1 MLLVT
6 ERAGAGPAAR
16 NASLW
21 DRIVA
26 RARSFTLDRELA
38 RGASPEASVRLALRA
53 QRLTGMRERRMLAEG
68 IRHLL
73 DSTAG
78 PDGTGRPAGSARP
91 LVTVRRD
98 QVRAA
103 APELEALAD
112 RLLRPA
118 PVPARGMAQT
128 SLLLH
133 DGSGPVYRR
142 GSAEDLPAR
151 VHQTVEAL
159 DALACW

>member
-6 ERAGAGPAAR
+6 EQAGTGPAAR
-16 NASLW
+16 HANPW

-26 RARSFTLDRELA
+26 RVRSFTLDHELA
-38 RGASPEASVRLALRA
+38 RGASPESSVRLALRA
-53 QRLTGMRERRMLAEG
+53 QRLTGMRERRMLAHG

-73 DSTAG
+73 DST
-78 PDGTGRPAGSARP
+78 GRPARTAGSVRP
-91 LVTVRRD
+91 LVSVRRE

-118 PVPARGMAQT
+118 PVPARGMAQI

-142 GSAEDLPAR
+142 SSAEDLPAR

-159 DALACW
+159 DTLACW

>member
-6 ERAGAGPAAR
+6 ERAGTAPAAR
-16 NASLW
+16 HPSPW

-26 RARSFTLDRELA
+26 RTRSFTLDRELA
-38 RGASPEASVRLALRA
+38 RGTSPEASVRLALRA
-53 QRLTGMRERRMLAEG
+53 QRLTGTRERRMLAQG
-68 IRHLL
+68 IRNLL
-73 DSTAG
+73 DSTA
-78 PDGTGRPAGSARP
+78 RPAGSARP

-98 QVRAA
+98 QVQAA

-112 RLLRPA
+112 RLLSPA

-133 DGSGPVYRR
+133 DGSSPVYRR

-151 VHQTVEAL
+151 VHQAVEAL
-159 DALACW
+159 DTLACW

>member
-6 ERAGAGPAAR
+6 ERTGTGPAAR
-16 NASLW
+16 HASPW

-26 RARSFTLDRELA
+26 RARSFALDRELA

-53 QRLTGMRERRMLAEG
+53 QRLTGMRERRMLALG
-68 IRHLL
+68 IKRLL
-73 DSTAG
+73 DSTA
-78 PDGTGRPAGSARP
+78 RPAGSARP

-103 APELEALAD
+103 APELEALAA
-112 RLLRPA
+112 RLLSPA

-142 GSAEDLPAR
+142 SSAEDLPAR

-159 DALACW
+159 DTLACW